1 MFCSIKRYR
10 VLIIRTLQSIQIDP
24 DRSGS
29 RGIGTE
35 SEMAAAATVDKA
47 LDLLFRLHEE
57 SSPMGVTALGLALGV
72 PKSSAHRLLASL
84 CRRGLVEQDDRGRYR
99 PGIGLVALGLGALER
114 EPLVA
119 AARPVLEA
127 EALALGETVF
137 LVVAR
142 AGRLVVLD
150 KAEGTGFLRAAP
162 RVGSEVPLHATA
174 VGKLFLALDPAA
186 VKRPPGDPERFT
198 EHTLRGLALDR
209 AVALAREGA
218 GRGAGRGARRPRRRR
233 ACATDDRHGS
243 RRGRPPRGG
252 RRGARLRASR
262 RSGVVSVDG
271 HRPLCWIDGR
281 VVPSDE
287 ARIPVV
293 DHGLLYGDGIFEG
306 IRVFGSRVFR
316 LDRHLARF
324 AAGARALGLSIPGGI
339 PAVREIVLETARAY
353 ASWRRG
359 ERASSVWIRPR
370 AATPDCSA

>member
-1 MFCSIKRYR
+1 
-10 VLIIRTLQSIQIDP
+10 
-24 DRSGS
+24 
-29 RGIGTE
+29 
-35 SEMAAAATVDKA
+35 MAAAATVDKA

-209 AVALAREGA
+209 AVALARE
-218 GRGAGRGARRPRRRR
+218 RGFAESREEWIPGLCVIAAPVEARGVVRAAPAVAAPAPRMTAMDPAEVARRAVAAAERV
-233 ACATDDRHGS
+233 S
-243 RRGRPPRGG
+243 
-252 RRGARLRASR
+252 ARLE
-262 RSGVVSVDG
+262 
-271 HRPLCWIDGR
+271 GR
-281 VVPSDE
+281 ES
-287 ARIPVV
+287 
-293 DHGLLYGDGIFEG
+293 
-306 IRVFGSRVFR
+306 
-316 LDRHLARF
+316 
-324 AAGARALGLSIPGGI
+324 
-339 PAVREIVLETARAY
+339 
-353 ASWRRG
+353 
-359 ERASSVWIRPR
+359 
-370 AATPDCSA
+370 

>member
-29 RGIGTE
+29 IGIGTE

-142 AGRLVVLD
+142 SGRLVVLD

-209 AVALAREGA
+209 AVALARE
-218 GRGAGRGARRPRRRR
+218 RGFAESREEWIPGLCVIAAPVEARGVVRAALAVAAPAPRMTAMDPAEVARRAVAAAERV
-233 ACATDDRHGS
+233 S
-243 RRGRPPRGG
+243 
-252 RRGARLRASR
+252 ARLE
-262 RSGVVSVDG
+262 
-271 HRPLCWIDGR
+271 GR
-281 VVPSDE
+281 ES
-287 ARIPVV
+287 
-293 DHGLLYGDGIFEG
+293 
-306 IRVFGSRVFR
+306 
-316 LDRHLARF
+316 
-324 AAGARALGLSIPGGI
+324 
-339 PAVREIVLETARAY
+339 
-353 ASWRRG
+353 
-359 ERASSVWIRPR
+359 
-370 AATPDCSA
+370 

>member
-29 RGIGTE
+29 IGIGTE

-209 AVALAREGA
+209 AVALARE
-218 GRGAGRGARRPRRRR
+218 RGFAESREEWIPGLCVIAAPVEARGVVRAALAVAAPAPRMTAMDPAEVARRAVAAAERV
-233 ACATDDRHGS
+233 S
-243 RRGRPPRGG
+243 
-252 RRGARLRASR
+252 ARLE
-262 RSGVVSVDG
+262 
-271 HRPLCWIDGR
+271 GR
-281 VVPSDE
+281 ES
-287 ARIPVV
+287 
-293 DHGLLYGDGIFEG
+293 
-306 IRVFGSRVFR
+306 
-316 LDRHLARF
+316 
-324 AAGARALGLSIPGGI
+324 
-339 PAVREIVLETARAY
+339 
-353 ASWRRG
+353 
-359 ERASSVWIRPR
+359 
-370 AATPDCSA
+370 